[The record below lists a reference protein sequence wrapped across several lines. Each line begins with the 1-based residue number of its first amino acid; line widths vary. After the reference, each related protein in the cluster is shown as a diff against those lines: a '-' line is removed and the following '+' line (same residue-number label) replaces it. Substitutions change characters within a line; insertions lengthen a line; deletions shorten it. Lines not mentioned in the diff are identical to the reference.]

1 MTTMQRRHSKTPLAS
16 HILTKMGRESA
27 GRCGS
32 QSKPSLFNIKE
43 RLSGPGHGLRN
54 LKKQAEDILKE
65 EKVGQSGNTVTPQDV
80 LKRPET
86 ALQRSHKMLTLR
98 Q

>member
-16 HILTKMGRESA
+16 HILTKMGHESA

-54 LKKQAEDILKE
+54 LKKQAEDILKQ
-65 EKVGQSGNTVTPQDV
+65 EKVG
-80 LKRPET
+80 
-86 ALQRSHKMLTLR
+86 
-98 Q
+98 